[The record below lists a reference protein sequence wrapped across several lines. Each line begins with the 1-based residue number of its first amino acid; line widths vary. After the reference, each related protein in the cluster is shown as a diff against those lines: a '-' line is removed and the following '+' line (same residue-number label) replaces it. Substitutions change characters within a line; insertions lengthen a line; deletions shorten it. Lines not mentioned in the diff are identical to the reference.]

1 LILTTLNK
9 QKDNTMNTIKLHG
22 FPLSGHSH
30 RAELF
35 ASVLGLNIEVIE
47 VALKQGAHKQPEF
60 LAKNIFGQVP
70 VLEIDGRFI
79 NDSNGILVYLA
90 GKFDSTTQWYPND
103 AVIQAEIQRWLSVAA
118 GAVAFGPA
126 AARLVNV
133 FGAGLDHEN
142 AKQTAYRLFDTMDQ
156 HLAQRDW
163 LVGDSA
169 TIADIANFTY
179 IEHAPEGDVSLENYP
194 NIKKWLD
201 NVRSLKG
208 FVPMQVTHVG
218 LRA

>member
-1 LILTTLNK
+1 
-9 QKDNTMNTIKLHG
+9 MNTIKLHG

-35 ASVLGLNIEVIE
+35 ASVLGLDIEIIE

-70 VLEIDGRFI
+70 VLEDSGEFI

-90 GKFDSTTQWYPND
+90 SKFDTSEQWYPLNPL
-103 AVIQAEIQRWLSVAA
+103 IQAEIQRWLSIAS
-118 GAVAFGPA
+118 GPVAFGPA

-142 AKQTAYRLFDTMDQ
+142 AKQIAYKLFDIMEQ
-156 HLAQRDW
+156 HLAQREW
-163 LVGDSA
+163 LVSDSA

-179 IEHAPEGDVSLENYP
+179 IAHAPEGDVSLENYP

-201 NVRSLKG
+201 NVRSLQG
-208 FVPMQVTHVG
+208 FIPMQATPVG
-218 LRA
+218 LNA

>member
-35 ASVLGLNIEVIE
+35 ASILGLDIEIIE
-47 VALKQGAHKQPEF
+47 VALKEGAHKQPEF

-70 VLEIDGRFI
+70 VLEVEGDFI

-90 GKFDSTTQWYPND
+90 SKFDPSEQWYSSNP
-103 AVIQAEIQRWLSVAA
+103 VVQAEIQRWLSVAA

-142 AKQTAYRLFDTMDQ
+142 AKQTAYKLLDTMDQ

-163 LVGDSA
+163 LVGESA

-194 NIKKWLD
+194 NINKWLD

>member
-1 LILTTLNK
+1 
-9 QKDNTMNTIKLHG
+9 MNTIKLHG

-35 ASVLGLNIEVIE
+35 ASVLGLDIEIIE

-70 VLEIDGRFI
+70 VLEDSGEFI

-90 GKFDSTTQWYPND
+90 SKFDTSEQWYPRNPL
-103 AVIQAEIQRWLSVAA
+103 IQAEIQRWLSIAA
-118 GAVAFGPA
+118 GPVAFGPA

-142 AKQTAYRLFDTMDQ
+142 AKQIAYKLFDTMEQ
-156 HLAQRDW
+156 HLAQREW
-163 LVGDSA
+163 LVSDSA

-179 IEHAPEGDVSLENYP
+179 IAHAPEGDVSLENYP

-201 NVRSLKG
+201 NVRSLQG
-208 FVPMQVTHVG
+208 FIPMQATPVG
-218 LRA
+218 LNA